1 MNAFILTVVTYL
13 AGSACG
19 PQVAF
24 TELSS
29 KGSCEARKQELLSMV
44 EELNKTNLVGGRP
57 HGRELI
63 VAKCAKK

>member
-13 AGSACG
+13 AGSAWG

-29 KGSCEARKQELLSMV
+29 RESCEARKQELFAMV
-44 EELNKTNLVGGRP
+44 NELNKTNLIGGRP